1 MRLKSVHFADT
12 PNLTN
17 VFTCFMSPFLQML
30 LRFLKK
36 VLEFSMINEFWTT
49 RTSHPGECEMK
60 LPRIWNEMWIHME
73 KLKLIKCQDCSN
85 RFSPN
90 LVQNSCKYQLRLLCL
105 LWNEISLE
113 NKKICST
120 CGTSFYVVN
129 SRTSKPSKGC
139 QILVVLLVSISQKT
153 KIRSS
158 FS

>member
-60 LPRIWNEMWIHME
+60 LPRIWNEMWIYME

-85 RFSPN
+85 RFSPVNFKILANVSFDCCVFFGTRFPWKIKRYVALVEQAFMLWILALVN
-90 LVQNSCKYQLRLLCL
+90 LQRAVK
-105 LWNEISLE
+105 
-113 NKKICST
+113 
-120 CGTSFYVVN
+120 F
-129 SRTSKPSKGC
+129 
-139 QILVVLLVSISQKT
+139 
-153 KIRSS
+153 
-158 FS
+158 